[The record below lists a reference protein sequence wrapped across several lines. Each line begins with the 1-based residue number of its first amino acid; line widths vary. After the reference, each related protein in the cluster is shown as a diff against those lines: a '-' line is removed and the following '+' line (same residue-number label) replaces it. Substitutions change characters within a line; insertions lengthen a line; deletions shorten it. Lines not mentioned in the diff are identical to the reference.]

1 MRKANKSGIFPC
13 GNHVLVKPDI
23 IEEKTKGGIIIP
35 EQERDKYQFSVA
47 YGYVVAL
54 GPDCFIHTVE
64 ETEKYIGNDR
74 WVPIERKVIKY
85 SEPFAKVGDR
95 ISFAIHSGR
104 NYVGEDGEKYVQM
117 NDTDITALVTK
128 RVTATSLEARV
139 AFS

>member
-54 GPDCFIHTVE
+54 GPDCFIHSVTIKE
-64 ETEKYIGNDR
+64 SKKAEGGWDE
-74 WVPIERKVIKY
+74 IERTTIKY